1 MISLYSGVAPG
12 SSVPHWTWRELV
24 ARGGRS
30 GDTDGP
36 LEELDDR
43 ATEGAR
49 GSDALGL
56 RHLLNEH
63 WSHNRPLRKWRFVSM
78 LLLLLA
84 GTPSW
89 ARSPLATEVGTFSTR
104 YHERLSRIDTI
115 REELER
121 ATQNDGDIDDLVA
134 LAQVCFIWGD
144 VRATTAELKL
154 QAYDEGRN
162 AAKRA
167 VELDPKNAAAHFWYG
182 TNTARWGQTK
192 GVVRSLFLLP
202 TVQEEIQ
209 TVLGLDPKFTAVYAL
224 AGNVLYEV
232 PPLLGGDLR
241 KAEEMFRTGLEQ
253 DPKFTGM
260 RVGLAKTL
268 IKQGRIA
275 EARREL
281 QAVLDE
287 KNPRNMGDWVMKDI
301 KAARALLQSLR

>member
-1 MISLYSGVAPG
+1 MN
-12 SSVPHWTWRELV
+12 EQN
-24 ARGGRS
+24 
-30 GDTDGP
+30 
-36 LEELDDR
+36 R
-43 ATEGAR
+43 ALT
-49 GSDALGL
+49 
-56 RHLLNEH
+56 
-63 WSHNRPLRKWRFVSM
+63 PLRMVMGRGAVNGRMMEGRHSLNPRGLALSDECCRLSIR
-78 LLLLLA
+78 LLLGISVLLA

-89 ARSPLATEVGTFSTR
+89 ARSPLAAEVGAFSTR

-121 ATQNDGDIDDLVA
+121 ATDGDGDVDDLIA

-144 VRATTAELKL
+144 VRATTSAQKL
-154 QAYDEGRN
+154 AAYDEGR
-162 AAKRA
+162 AAARRA
-167 VELDPKNAAAHFWYG
+167 VELDPRNAAAHFWYG

-209 TVLGLDPKFTAVYAL
+209 TVLNIDPKFTPVYAL

-253 DPKFTGM
+253 DPKLTGM

-275 EARREL
+275 EARKEL
-281 QAVLDE
+281 EAVLDE
-287 KNPRNMGDWVMKDI
+287 KNPRNMGDWVMKDT
-301 KAARALLQSLR
+301 KAARALLESLR